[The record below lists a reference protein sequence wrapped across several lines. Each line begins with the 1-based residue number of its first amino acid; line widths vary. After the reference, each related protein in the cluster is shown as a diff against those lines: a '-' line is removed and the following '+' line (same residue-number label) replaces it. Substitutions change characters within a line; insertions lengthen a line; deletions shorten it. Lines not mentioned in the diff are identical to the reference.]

1 MREVAASLTY
11 INVGHRDEFYHT
23 LRTLLVHRVQD
34 LALFDDAFRVFWRP
48 PHGDWTETDLR
59 AMGETRGSGNPEYES
74 ERAASRRRTVTSSRT
89 FQVERMAT
97 LSYSQREGLWAKDFE
112 ISQRKKLRLHNK

>member
-1 MREVAASLTY
+1 MSALLPNLLHFGRLLYQLGLDVPAGRMREVAASLTY

-59 AMGETRGSGNPEYES
+59 AMGETRRSGNPEYES
-74 ERAASRRRTVTSSRT
+74 E
-89 FQVERMAT
+89 
-97 LSYSQREGLWAKDFE
+97 LSL
-112 ISQRKKLRLHNK
+112 IHI